1 MKSFIGVALCMITFN
16 CYSFPW
22 DRPKLL
28 SCETSD
34 DALICNAKCSPTN
47 ASIDYKISDKNNVV
61 IANIYEGEKLISS
74 QSYDKCQIVD
84 EKNWKCSSI
93 SIGEGSEIQLSMI
106 NGNSMIKE
114 FYPLKMKS
122 FYRCSK

>member
-1 MKSFIGVALCMITFN
+1 MKRFIFFVLCLTAMSAH
-16 CYSFPW
+16 SFPW
-22 DRPKLL
+22 DRSKLL
-28 SCETSD
+28 SCESSE
-34 DALICNAKCSPTN
+34 DALLCSARCKPTN
-47 ASIDYKISDKNNVV
+47 ATIDYKINDRNNVV
-61 IANIYEGEKLISS
+61 ISTIYEDEKLISS

-93 SIGEGSEIQLSMI
+93 SIGEGREIEVSML
-106 NGNSMIKE
+106 NGNSMIKD

>member
-1 MKSFIGVALCMITFN
+1 MKRFIFFALCLTALHA
-16 CYSFPW
+16 YGLPW

-28 SCETSD
+28 SCDSSD
-34 DALICNAKCSPTN
+34 DALICSAQCKPTN
-47 ASIDYKISDKNNVV
+47 ISIDYKVNDKNSVV
-61 IANIYEGEKLISS
+61 ISTMYEADKLISS

-93 SIGEGSEIQLSMI
+93 SISEGREIQVSML

-114 FYPLKMKS
+114 FYPLKMKT

>member
-1 MKSFIGVALCMITFN
+1 MRRFIFFALYLTAL
-16 CYSFPW
+16 YAYGLPW

-28 SCETSD
+28 SCDSSD
-34 DALICNAKCSPTN
+34 DALLCNSQCKPTN
-47 ASIDYKISDKNNVV
+47 RSIDYKINDKNSVV
-61 IANIYEGEKLISS
+61 ISTMYEADKLISS

-93 SIGEGSEIQLSMI
+93 SISEGRETQVSMI
-106 NGNSMIKE
+106 NGNSIIKE
-114 FYPLKMKS
+114 FYPLKMKT